1 MVSPFVEWREI
12 FIRRPQR
19 GHCAQRARE
28 LAIPKKRRRS
38 FLKDYKLKD
47 TGFGDPD
54 PVRCRVRSSI
64 Q

>member
-1 MVSPFVEWREI
+1 MREI
-12 FIRRPQR
+12 FIRRPQC

-28 LAIPKKRRRS
+28 LAVPKKRRRS
-38 FLKDYKLKD
+38 FLKDYKKD